1 MATIKDVA
9 RLSGVSVATVSRVIN
24 DSPKA
29 SQASRD
35 AVFKAMA
42 ELKYHPNANAR
53 ALAHQSAE
61 TLGLV
66 VADVSD
72 PFFGTM
78 VKAVEQVAQAT
89 GNFLL
94 ISNGYHDAK
103 QEKKAIEQLI
113 RHRCAGLVVH
123 AKMLPD
129 EELALLMNHVPG
141 MVLINRTL
149 PGYES
154 RCVALDDRYGSWL
167 ATRHMIQE
175 GHQKIGFLCSNHMIS
190 DSQDRL
196 QGYLDALQEH
206 GIAVDERLI
215 SRGSPNEVG
224 GEEAMTELLG
234 RGRNMT
240 AVVCY
245 NDSMAA
251 GALSVLSDNGIEV
264 PQDISLIGFDDV
276 LIARYLRARLTR
288 VRYPVAAMATQ
299 AAELAVALSHGDEV
313 LPETTNMF
321 SPTLVRRHSVSNLS
335 HR

>member
-29 SQASRD
+29 SSASRQ
-35 AVFKAMA
+35 AVHKAMA

-72 PFFGTM
+72 PFFGAM
-78 VKAVEQVAQAT
+78 VKSVEQIAQAT

-94 ISNGYHDAK
+94 IGNGYHNAE

-123 AKMLPD
+123 AKMIAD
-129 EELALLMNHVPG
+129 GELASLMSHIPD

-149 PGYES
+149 PGYET
-154 RCVALDDRYGSWL
+154 RCVALDDRHGAWL
-167 ATRHMIQE
+167 ATRHLLQE
-175 GHQKIGFLCSNHMIS
+175 GHQKIGFLCSNHPIS
-190 DSQDRL
+190 DAFDRL
-196 QGYLDALQEH
+196 QGYTDALNEH
-206 GIAVDERLI
+206 GLPVDERRI
-215 SRGSPNEVG
+215 ARASPDETG
-224 GEEAMTELLG
+224 GESAMTELLS
-234 RGRNMT
+234 RGGNIT

-251 GALSVLSDNGIEV
+251 GALSVLSDNGINV
-264 PQDISLIGFDDV
+264 PQDMSVVGFDDV
-276 LIARYLRARLTR
+276 LIARYLRPRLTT
-288 VRYPVAAMATQ
+288 VHYPVSAMAIQ
-299 AAELAVALSHGDEV
+299 AAELAVALHQGRT
-313 LPETTNMF
+313 LQETTTLF
-321 SPTLVRRHSVSNLS
+321 SPTLVRRHSVSPPS
-335 HR
+335 RKK